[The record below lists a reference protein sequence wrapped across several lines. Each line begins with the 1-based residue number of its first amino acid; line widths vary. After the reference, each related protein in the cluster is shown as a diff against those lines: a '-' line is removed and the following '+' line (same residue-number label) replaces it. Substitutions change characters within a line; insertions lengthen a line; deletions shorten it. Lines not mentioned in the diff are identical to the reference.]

1 MKKLFTPL
9 LMLAAL
15 LSSTQAWAYTIQI
28 NGTSVNTSASSVQTI
43 TGTGISGTVQ
53 YNPSSKTLTLANAT
67 ISSTSGDAIYVAG
80 YTENDY
86 LTISFSGTNKITTSA
101 GGSTSAPLYIRENCR
116 VYLAGYADTRGAYV
130 TLENTGGGNALRAEP
145 GVRVDFNTLHFTA
158 KTAKTHCLYGFSS
171 SNILAPA
178 FSWLNLT
185 APEGYAA
192 CTGFTGLYTSIGG
205 LSQCVVSSRDY
216 SFNSSKGGF
225 VNSSGNLV
233 KEAKMEPPL
242 VICGVPKTTGSD
254 WSLTTSS
261 AQASAMG
268 LTAGT
273 ISWTNSTKTL
283 TLNDV
288 TLTND
293 YYALIRHL
301 VTTGITVNL
310 EGTNTLTSSR
320 TIGIDAYRPLTIS
333 GSGRLYVTCGTGL
346 YMNWQWEC
354 PITINVNN
362 TVKFTGN
369 TGSGVYSISSAKSDL
384 ILKKVGTSSDYFF
397 TGGTASDGTFSEP
410 ISGVHNLVLD
420 GMDFYTTGCYWDESS
435 HNVKKTGG
443 EVLKN
448 TTVNFY
454 RFTEEYNLYV
464 AGKKL
469 NNINARGLGSPYLT
483 AGTVKYDNSTK
494 TLTLDGAT
502 IAGQPSE
509 AATANCAIYSQI
521 PDLTINATGTN
532 NWTTGFICLNLG
544 GGGTNTIKGSGA
556 LNITSN
562 DNAAINVWNTTNLT
576 LARTSGKTALKGKYG
591 FSGTGGAA
599 LAINKDG
606 SNGGYYT
613 FNGANGHIVSTPT
626 LNLGTGVRIATS
638 YHWFNPEEK
647 AVYYKND
654 LASASG
660 NTLWIRGDVTWTDY
674 PISIAG
680 SQLYGETGT
689 GSGNIYGFWNKY
701 VKGGAITYNPST
713 NTLTL
718 NGATIESVGSHGI
731 EMKLEGNI
739 KLVGTN
745 SLSAKTTNNSRYSA
759 ICANKFNITITG
771 DGSLNATSDKN
782 CGIHAHEGIVTIT
795 DNVKIDATG
804 DCGGLGSILSDYA
817 GTFIISGNAQVK
829 ANKITNVA
837 TLTLEDGQ
845 TIVEPFKAAFN
856 SSNKRVEVNG
866 AVAQNVVIQKVEKYD
881 LAVCDV
887 DVNSYNKDDILRDG
901 GAFKYDPNMKRLT
914 ITNANVDDTSVEE
927 GIWNKGIEG
936 LNIAI
941 EGENQINVNEDIF
954 RLKKST
960 TFSGNGSVKGEL
972 TSSSG
977 FGIYL
982 AAANVIG
989 NLNGPKF
996 EFTGRRGVGDNGN
1009 SNTNLIIEKGCMVFN
1024 PNSSSASILNIQ
1036 NLTLG
1041 SGMIIAKP
1049 QGGTF
1054 DSSKKGIVVNGSLY
1068 NGHAVI
1074 SQKGDVNVDGTVTIA
1089 DAVAVLN
1096 AMAGQEVAGNPDV
1109 NGDKEVSIADF
1120 VAVLNIMA
1128 GQ

>member
-15 LSSTQAWAYTIQI
+15 LSSTQAWAQSLSVA
-28 NGTSVNTSASSVQTI
+28 GVRVNTSATSVQTI
-43 TGTGISGTVQ
+43 TGSGISGTVT
-53 YNPSSKTLTLANAT
+53 YNPSSRMLTLNNAT
-67 ISSTSGDAIYVAG
+67 ITATGDGIYMSDFGDNYV
-80 YTENDY
+80 Y
-86 LTISFSGTNKITTSA
+86 ISLIGTNKITTS
-101 GGSTSAPLYIRENCR
+101 STSTSCAPI
-116 VYLAGYADTRGAYV
+116 YV
-130 TLENTGGGNALRAEP
+130 RSNLSIYPQTNDGRSSLTIENTGAGNAMRVESNW
-145 GVRVDFNTLHFTA
+145 RVDVARTHFTA
-158 KTAKTHCLYGFSS
+158 KSASADCLYGYGSN
-171 SNILAPA
+171 NILGPA
-178 FSWLNLT
+178 NTWMTLT
-185 APEGYAA
+185 APSGKAA
-192 CTGFTGLYTSIGG
+192 CTGFTGWAVYYNGI
-205 LSQCVVSSRDY
+205 SSVAFSPSSY
-216 SFNSSKGGF
+216 SYSSSKKGITD
-225 VNSSGNLV
+225 SSGNLV
-233 KEAKMEPPL
+233 SSAKVEPSL
-242 VICGVPKTTGSD
+242 VIGGVPLNPGSD
-254 WSLTTSS
+254 WSYASS
-261 AQASAMG
+261 STIGSAMG
-268 LTAGT
+268 LKAGTLSYTYSDKTLELQGATLTYSGMAIISHISGLTIKSSISENTITSTGWNGIYLYAPTTFVGDKKLTVNGQGATGTAAYASVTVNMNAAAYFIGKTAG
-273 ISWTNSTKTL
+273 IYAST
-283 TLNDV
+283 
-288 TLTND
+288 
-293 YYALIRHL
+293 
-301 VTTGITVNL
+301 
-310 EGTNTLTSSR
+310 S
-320 TIGIDAYRPLTIS
+320 
-333 GSGRLYVTCGTGL
+333 
-346 YMNWQWEC
+346 
-354 PITINVNN
+354 NV
-362 TVKFTGN
+362 
-369 TGSGVYSISSAKSDL
+369 DL
-384 ILKKVGTSSDYFF
+384 ILQKAGNASDYFF
-397 TGGTASDGTFSEP
+397 TGGEDQEP
-410 ISGVHNLVLD
+410 IDGFRHLTME
-420 GMDFYTTGCYWDESS
+420 GMDFYTVGCYYDESS
-435 HNVKKTGG
+435 RVVKKTGG

-448 TTVNFY
+448 TTVNIY
-454 RFTEEYNLYV
+454 RFVEEYDLYV

-502 IAGQPSE
+502 ISGQPSE
-509 AATANCAIYSQI
+509 ATTANSAIYSTVS
-521 PDLTINATGTN
+521 DLTINTTGTN
-532 NWTTGFICLNLG
+532 NWTTGHTCVNLG
-544 GGGTNTIKGSGA
+544 GGGTYTIKGSGT
-556 LNITSN
+556 LNITSTGYN
-562 DNAAINVWNTTNLT
+562 AINVWNKTNLT
-576 LARTSGKTALKGKYG
+576 LARSGGEMTMKAKKNG
-591 FSGTGGAA
+591 FNGTPNAA
-599 LAINKDG
+599 LTINKEG
-606 SNGGYYT
+606 S
-613 FNGANGHIVSTPT
+613 GANYKFIGDEGDIVDIPT
-626 LNLGTGVRIATS
+626 LTLGSGVNFWTLYR
-638 YHWFNPEEK
+638 WFNADEQKVYRKDAMAK
-647 AVYYKND
+647 A
-654 LASASG
+654 SEG
-660 NTLWIRGDVTWTDY
+660 GGTWIRSDVEWTTY
-674 PISIAG
+674 PIYIAG
-680 SQLYGETGT
+680 TQLY
-689 GSGNIYGFWNKY
+689 SSDNFGNSFGFWNKY
-701 VKGGAITYNPST
+701 VKGGTITYNPST
-713 NTLTL
+713 KTLTL

-745 SLSAKTTNNSRYSA
+745 SLSAKTTTNSKYSA
-759 ICANKFNITITG
+759 ICANKVNITITG

-782 CGIHAHEGIVTIT
+782 CGIHAHESIVTIT

-972 TSSSG
+972 TSSTG
-977 FGIYL
+977 YGIYL
-982 AAANVIG
+982 NAEGVIC

-996 EFTGRRGVGDNGN
+996 EFTGQRGVGD
-1009 SNTNLIIEKGCMVFN
+1009 SNNDNLIIEKGCLVFN
-1024 PNSSSASILNIQ
+1024 PNSGSARILNVQ

-1054 DSSKKGIVVNGSLY
+1054 DSSQKGIVVNGSLY

>member
-15 LSSTQAWAYTIQI
+15 LASTQVWAQKLTIGGI
-28 NGTSVNTSASSVQTI
+28 NVNTSASSVQTI
-43 TGTGISGTVQ
+43 TGSGISGTVQ
-53 YNPSSKTLTLANAT
+53 YNPSNKRLYLKSAT
-67 ISSTSGDAIYVAG
+67 ISTDDTGWGLFNEIADLTIELYGSNTITSTDGYATFYSRENINIVSTSGQTGSLYVKNTASSLSMGTMFFEENKKLYVTAARLDVTADNGTALYG
-80 YTENDY
+80 YKNNGSIIANY
-86 LTISFSGTNKITTSA
+86 CWLHFK
-101 GGSTSAPLYIRENCR
+101 GST
-116 VYLAGYADTRGAYV
+116 YAVRGIKSYYPSSNGID
-130 TLENTGGGNALRAEP
+130 NTVIHTS
-145 GVRVDFNTLHFTA
+145 GVS
-158 KTAKTHCLYGFSS
+158 FSS
-171 SNILAPA
+171 SN
-178 FSWLNLT
+178 
-185 APEGYAA
+185 Y
-192 CTGFTGLYTSIGG
+192 
-205 LSQCVVSSRDY
+205 
-216 SFNSSKGGF
+216 GF
-225 VNSSGNLV
+225 VDSSSNLV
-233 KEAKMEPPL
+233 KEVNCYPAL
-242 VICGVPKTTGSD
+242 ILNGIAINASSTYTFTNGSD
-254 WSLTTSS
+254 RGIGVTRGTVTYSS
-261 AQASAMG
+261 
-268 LTAGT
+268 
-273 ISWTNSTKTL
+273 STKTL
-283 TLNDV
+283 EFQNATMNCGSSAIISRLPG
-288 TLTND
+288 
-293 YYALIRHL
+293 LIIKSS
-301 VTTGITVNL
+301 TGD
-310 EGTNTLTSSR
+310 NT
-320 TIGIDAYRPLTIS
+320 INS
-333 GSGRLYVTCGTGL
+333 GSIAMDLYNSTTITGDKYLNVSGTYGVFL
-346 YMNWQWEC
+346 NSRWTA
-354 PITINVNN
+354 PLTINVNN
-362 TVKFTGN
+362 TVRFTG
-369 TGSGVYSISSAKSDL
+369 TRYRGVYSNSYSNDL
-384 ILKKVGTSSDYFF
+384 ILKKADTGSDYFF
-397 TGGTASDGTFSEP
+397 TGGTYNDTNYET
-410 ISGVHNLVLD
+410 IQGVGHVTLD
-420 GMDFYTTGCYWDESS
+420 GMDYYTTGCYYDESS
-435 HNVKKTGG
+435 HVVKKTGG

-448 TTVNFY
+448 TTVNIY

-509 AATANCAIYSQI
+509 AATANCAIYSTVS
-521 PDLTINATGTN
+521 DLTINATGTN

-591 FSGTGGAA
+591 FSGTAGAA

-613 FNGANGHIVSTPT
+613 FSGANGHIVSTPT

-713 NTLTL
+713 KTLTL

-745 SLSAKTTNNSRYSA
+745 SLSAKTTTNSKYSA
-759 ICANKFNITITG
+759 ICANKVNITITG

-782 CGIHAHEGIVTIT
+782 CGIHAHESIVTIT

-829 ANKITNVA
+829 SNKITNVA
-837 TLTLEDGQ
+837 SLTLEDGQ

-901 GAFKYDPNMKRLT
+901 GSFKYDPNMKRLT
-914 ITNANVDDTSVEE
+914 ITDADIDDASVVE
-927 GIWNKGIEG
+927 GIYNKGIEG

-941 EGENQINVNEDIF
+941 NGDNQINVYEDIF
-954 RLKKST
+954 KLARST
-960 TFSGNGSVKGEL
+960 TFSGSGTVKSEL

-977 FGIYL
+977 YGIYL

-1074 SQKGDVNVDGTVTIA
+1074 SQKGDVNVDGSVTIA

-1096 AMAGQEVAGNPDV
+1096 AMAGQEVAGDPDV